1 MSKLRQIDDDQL
13 VQRFFEHDYR
23 DRGVVK
29 WQGYYLSDHTAAL
42 KKQAKA
48 EAKKYPAK
56 VQQSLEEMSQLLG
69 KAYAN
74 GQTVSIQ
81 LNDRD
86 LNGNFLPDL
95 VGKVIGYEDD
105 RVYLEGH
112 DGVVLMD
119 VRNVERAE
127 RGTTRVDSRV

>member
-1 MSKLRQIDDDQL
+1 MSKLKQIDDDQL
-13 VQRFFEHDYR
+13 VQRFFDHDYR
-23 DRGVVK
+23 DRGVIK
-29 WQGYYLSDHTAAL
+29 WQGFYLSDHTAAL

-56 VQQSLEEMSQLLG
+56 PHQSQEEISQLLG
-69 KAYAN
+69 RAYAN

-95 VGKVIGYEDD
+95 VGKVIGYEDEM
-105 RVYLEGH
+105 VYLAGH
-112 DGVVLMD
+112 DGIALMD
-119 VRNVERAE
+119 MRHVE
-127 RGTTRVDSRV
+127 RGTTGVDSRI